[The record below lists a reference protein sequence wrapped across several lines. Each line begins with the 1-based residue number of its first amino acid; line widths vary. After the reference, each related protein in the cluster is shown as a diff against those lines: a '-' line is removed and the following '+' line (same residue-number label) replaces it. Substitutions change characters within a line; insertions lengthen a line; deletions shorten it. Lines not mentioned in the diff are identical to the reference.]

1 MIIFLYISIFLRF
14 HFKPFSAACVKE
26 SVIRITNRITT
37 KKSKNMKKIVFTLA
51 AVMAFTFSFAKSD
64 KADKRFDMSCDI
76 YRLSEVLEL
85 DENQMDAVET
95 IHDNFNKEMQSLAA
109 LKGPQLRFR
118 IHQTVRKDAEQM
130 RQVLNDKQLYSYMRI
145 VMTTLRNRHL

>member
-1 MIIFLYISIFLRF
+1 
-14 HFKPFSAACVKE
+14 
-26 SVIRITNRITT
+26 
-37 KKSKNMKKIVFTLA
+37 MKKIILTVVA
-51 AVMAFTFSFAKSD
+51 AMALTTSFAETQSKNS
-64 KADKRFDMSCDI
+64 DKRFDMNCDI

-95 IHDNFNKEMQSLAA
+95 IHDNFSNEMQKLAT

-145 VMTTLRNRHL
+145 VMTTLRNRQL